1 MAEPSVA
8 SRWRHLPNTLTVAR
22 LLLALPIALTVAWG
36 HFFSSLILAILAGVS
51 DALDGFLARRF
62 HWQSRFGAVLDP
74 LADKLLLIG
83 CFVALSWVGAVPL
96 ELTLIVLA
104 RDILIVGGALLWRWR
119 IGVLYIRPSMLS
131 KLNTTAQILYVL
143 VVLALLVTQRH
154 QSLIGPDWAV
164 GALTVASGVDYILRW
179 SWRVR
184 RGLRIRG
191 GNHGI

>member
-8 SRWRHLPNTLTVAR
+8 SRWRYLPNILTVVR
-22 LLLALPIALTVAWG
+22 LLLALPIAFTVAWG
-36 HFFSSLILAILAGVS
+36 HFFSGLILAILAGIS

-83 CFVALSWVGAVPL
+83 CFVALSWVSAVPL

-119 IGVLYIRPSMLS
+119 IGVLPIRPSLLS
-131 KLNTTAQILYVL
+131 KLNTTTQILFVL
-143 VVLALLVTQRH
+143 VVLALLATQRH
-154 QSLIGPDWAV
+154 PSLIGFDWAV

>member
-8 SRWRHLPNTLTVAR
+8 SRWRHLPNILTVAR

-119 IGVLYIRPSMLS
+119 IGVLYIRPSILS

-191 GNHGI
+191 ENHEI